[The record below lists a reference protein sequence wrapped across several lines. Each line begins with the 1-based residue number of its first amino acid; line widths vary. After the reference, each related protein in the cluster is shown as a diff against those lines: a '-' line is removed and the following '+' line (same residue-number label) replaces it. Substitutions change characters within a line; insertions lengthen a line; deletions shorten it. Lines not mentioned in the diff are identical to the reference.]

1 MMTRMAALAC
11 FILSSGAVACPMPP
25 DATQLV
31 SGSEDAPLAYAQMDT
46 PPLSEPFAMTI
57 TFCDVGR
64 QVEALTFDAL
74 MPAHRHGMNFHV
86 DVDNASDNRFEV
98 RNIVFHMPGLWEIK
112 VEAEAFGQSYGYS
125 AEVLL
130 R

>member
-11 FILSSGAVACPMPP
+11 FILSSSAVACPMPP

-31 SGSEDAPLAYAQMDT
+31 SSVEDAPLAFAQMDT
-46 PPLSEPFAMTI
+46 PPLSEPFTMTI
-57 TFCDVGR
+57 TFCDAGR
-64 QVEALTFDAL
+64 QVKALTFDAL

-86 DVDNASDNRFEV
+86 DVDHSSDNRFV
-98 RNIVFHMPGLWEIK
+98 VSNIVFHMPGLWEIE
-112 VEAEAFGQSYGYS
+112 VEVETIGQSYGYS